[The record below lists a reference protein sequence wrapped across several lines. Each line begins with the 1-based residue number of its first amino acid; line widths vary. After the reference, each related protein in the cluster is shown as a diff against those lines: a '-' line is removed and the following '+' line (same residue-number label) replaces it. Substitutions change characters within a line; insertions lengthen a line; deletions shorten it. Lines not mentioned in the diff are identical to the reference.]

1 MSNELG
7 RVEDVVT
14 VGIKHTSNFARRR
27 AMLNMLLRSVRQN
40 YGPSLPILVADDGG
54 SPDLTVLTSFGAQHI
69 ALPAASGLSHGRNAI
84 VLATRT
90 PFLALMDDDVLF
102 NGATSLL
109 TLLEAL
115 RGSPKTALAGGCYHD
130 MRFDK
135 RDCFNLRFDVD
146 DGGAVVHAKKAHG
159 LTESG
164 CYPVDVRALSNM
176 THAATPTA
184 TLGTHR
190 CARRRQATHNFFLG
204 RTAVLRRFGWD
215 PRQRVMEHETFFY
228 QLFLNQQPV
237 LACPG
242 VAVLHNTSRD
252 DEYRE
257 RSFRLKVKPS
267 PSPSPKPEPNAGE
280 WRYQAQAG

>member
-27 AMLNMLLRSVRQN
+27 VMLNMLLRSVRQHH
-40 YGPSLPILVADDGG
+40 GPSLPILVADDGG
-54 SPDLTVLTSFGAQHI
+54 SPDLAALVSFGAQHI

-102 NGATSLL
+102 HGATSLL

-159 LTESG
+159 LTDSG
-164 CYPVDVRALSNM
+164 CYPVD
-176 THAATPTA
+176 
-184 TLGTHR
+184 
-190 CARRRQATHNFFLG
+190 ATHNFFLG

-215 PRQRVMEHETFFY
+215 PRQRVMEHESFFY
-228 QLFLNQQPV
+228 QLFLNQQVTLTLTLTPTPTPT
-237 LACPG
+237 LTLTLTLTPTLTLTLTLG
-242 VAVLHNTSRD
+242 GL
-252 DEYRE
+252 
-257 RSFRLKVKPS
+257 
-267 PSPSPKPEPNAGE
+267 
-280 WRYQAQAG
+280 Q

>member
-27 AMLNMLLRSVRQN
+27 VMLNMLLRSVRQN
-40 YGPSLPILVADDGG
+40 HGPSLAILVADDGG
-54 SPDLTVLTSFGAQHI
+54 SPDLTALTSFGAQHI

-102 NGATSLL
+102 HGATSLL

-159 LTESG
+159 LTDSG
-164 CYPVDVRALSNM
+164 CYPVDVRALLNICR
-176 THAATPTA
+176 HA
-184 TLGTHR
+184 
-190 CARRRQATHNFFLG
+190 CARCPLPLRTPRLRSTAAGNPQLLPRPHGCAEALWLGSAPAGDGARVVLLPTLLEPAARTGVSGRGRPAQHLTRR
-204 RTAVLRRFGWD
+204 
-215 PRQRVMEHETFFY
+215 RV
-228 QLFLNQQPV
+228 P
-237 LACPG
+237 
-242 VAVLHNTSRD
+242 
-252 DEYRE
+252 
-257 RSFRLKVKPS
+257 
-267 PSPSPKPEPNAGE
+267 
-280 WRYQAQAG
+280 